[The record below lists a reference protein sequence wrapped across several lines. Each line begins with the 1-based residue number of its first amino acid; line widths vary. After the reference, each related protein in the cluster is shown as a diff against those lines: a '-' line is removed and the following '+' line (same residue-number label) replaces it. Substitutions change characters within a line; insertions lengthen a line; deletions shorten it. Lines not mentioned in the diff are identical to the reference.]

1 MIEIRSYRISSLA
14 SCLVA
19 TGALIL
25 FTLFMLSNAA
35 FGGEAY
41 CDACKGETGWNGLAK
56 LDEIGNPQAE
66 NEVMAGLSTA
76 QKNRVGIWN
85 QPLSGFNSSSDSQSG
100 TEEGSSSEKSSTEDK
115 SSTAKKSGSE
125 KNTSSS
131 AGEEAI
137 VRSDG
142 AKRMLAPMDELS
154 GSEILLDI
162 SENATSHIQ
171 GSIAIPYTQ
180 FLNGTRVKPIE
191 ELEEVLGQAGIAS
204 DDTVVI
210 YGECM
215 PCGGGPAPATFVY
228 WLMKSLG
235 QDNVRVL
242 DGMVGDWQASGGAVT
257 EDTLKPDARIYS
269 AALNTNYTADYDYVM
284 GGSAQIVDA
293 RSTQEFGEG
302 YIPGALNYPYDS
314 VIVNNRIKDESRLK
328 RVFSLLDTDQ
338 PVVVYTNT
346 GIKASPVWFAL
357 TMLGYEAR
365 LYSYEDY
372 LVHEQIRKNR
382 DAVNATS

>member
-1 MIEIRSYRISSLA
+1 MTEIRSDTRSSLI
-14 SCLVA
+14 SCLAVG
-19 TGALIL
+19 GALTL

-41 CDACKGETGWNGLAK
+41 CDACKGESGWSGLAK
-56 LDEIGNPQAE
+56 LDEIGNPHAE
-66 NEVMAGLSTA
+66 SEVMAGLSTA

-85 QPLSGFNSSSDSQSG
+85 QPLSGFNSSADSQSG
-100 TEEGSSSEKSSTEDK
+100 TEESSSSEESSKEK
-115 SSTAKKSGSE
+115 GSTAEKSGSE
-125 KNTSSS
+125 KNSS
-131 AGEEAI
+131 ASAEEEAI
-137 VRSDG
+137 VRSDT

-171 GSIAIPYTQ
+171 GSIAIPYTE

-191 ELEEVLGQAGIAS
+191 ELEEILGQAGIAS

-242 DGMVGDWQASGGAVT
+242 DGMVGDWQASGGAVS

-372 LVHEQIRKNR
+372 LMHEQIRKNR